1 MSTLHIII
9 RINNCKYF
17 CPCIIKKL
25 LKKFICNMKMNE
37 LNCFALIVQYKSL
50 KFIVVSF
57 ISKLLLYE
65 INYTILEYIH

>member
-1 MSTLHIII
+1 
-9 RINNCKYF
+9 
-17 CPCIIKKL
+17 
-25 LKKFICNMKMNE
+25 MKMNE